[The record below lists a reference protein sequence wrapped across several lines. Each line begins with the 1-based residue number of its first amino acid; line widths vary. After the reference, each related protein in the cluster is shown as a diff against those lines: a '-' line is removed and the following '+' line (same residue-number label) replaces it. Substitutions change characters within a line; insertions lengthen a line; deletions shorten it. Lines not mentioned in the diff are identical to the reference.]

1 MRFVALAE
9 AAELIPDGA
18 TLGIGR
24 LPPMALV
31 RALIRRGGLDL
42 DLGSSPTRGL
52 AEDPLIAAGAVRSI
66 HTSGVD
72 LAEHGLAPNFSR
84 AVEAGAIPGIAATSP
99 GLPLALQA
107 GASGLTFTPVPG
119 VFGSDLLAERH
130 DWKVIEDPFG
140 DGSQGGPVSRRG
152 PGPRP

>member
-1 MRFVALAE
+1 ME
-9 AAELIPDGA
+9 
-18 TLGIGR
+18 
-24 LPPMALV
+24 LV
-31 RALIRRGGLDL
+31 RRLLRRGARELDL
-42 DLGSSPTRGL
+42 VSAPTGGL
-52 AEDPLIAAGAVRSI
+52 AEDLLIAAGAVRSI

-84 AVEAGAIPGIAATSP
+84 AAEAGAIRVIDSTCPV
-99 GLPLALQA
+99 LLLALQA